1 MRDNCHTFAGWV
13 GDKKKGRQCCFL
25 YGFFELVIPEK
36 SKLVKR
42 ITDEARSEVKSHRWD
57 DGMDDAGN
65 GSGGAQGS
73 ADVWIAPIL
82 DAIGDSEVYNR
93 ESHTVTLNV
102 TRHQILSST
111 T

>member
-1 MRDNCHTFAGWV
+1 M
-13 GDKKKGRQCCFL
+13 
-25 YGFFELVIPEK
+25 
-36 SKLVKR
+36 KR

-73 ADVWIAPIL
+73 ADVWIAPTK

-93 ESHTVTLNV
+93 ESHTVTLECDATSDIVIDNMKFAEKQDILNV
-102 TRHQILSST
+102 CRTVFIVDVT
-111 T
+111 EGF